1 MAMAAGS
8 FEKLHIYQKSREL
21 TGQIYFVSKNSE
33 FSKDFGLKDQ
43 IRRAAI
49 SVMSNIAEGYERGTK
64 AELIQFL
71 YIAKGSCGEVRAQL
85 QICLDLNYIIEDEY
99 RRVYSLAQQ
108 TSSMIS
114 NFIGY
119 LMASDY
125 SEKENRGKRQGEKKD
140 KDVFKEFFKRHGVEL
155 PDYSE

>member
-1 MAMAAGS
+1 
-8 FEKLHIYQKSREL
+8 
-21 TGQIYFVSKNSE
+21 
-33 FSKDFGLKDQ
+33 
-43 IRRAAI
+43 
-49 SVMSNIAEGYERGTK
+49 
-64 AELIQFL
+64 
-71 YIAKGSCGEVRAQL
+71 
-85 QICLDLNYIIEDEY
+85 
-99 RRVYSLAQQ
+99 
-108 TSSMIS
+108 MIS

>member
-21 TGQIYFVSKNSE
+21 TGQIYLVSKNSE

-64 AELIQFL
+64 AELIQF
-71 YIAKGSCGEVRAQL
+71 
-85 QICLDLNYIIEDEY
+85 
-99 RRVYSLAQQ
+99 
-108 TSSMIS
+108 
-114 NFIGY
+114 FI
-119 LMASDY
+119 
-125 SEKENRGKRQGEKKD
+125 
-140 KDVFKEFFKRHGVEL
+140 
-155 PDYSE
+155 